1 MTSKSQNLQIEISK
15 LKNENIGL
23 QQTINRLTNDY
34 NNYRKESDEIFKGYE
49 DAIQFLSESLDKMQ
63 LENNKLKTEKE
74 KVKIDYDKSLKELEK
89 LREKNKEK

>member
-34 NNYRKESDEIFKGYE
+34 NNYRKESDEIFKEYE
-49 DAIQFLSESLDKMQ
+49 DTIQFLSESL
-63 LENNKLKTEKE
+63 
-74 KVKIDYDKSLKELEK
+74 SL
-89 LREKNKEK
+89 

>member
-34 NNYRKESDEIFKGYE
+34 NNYRKESDEMFKEYE
-49 DAIQFLSESLDKMQ
+49 DTIQFLSESL
-63 LENNKLKTEKE
+63 
-74 KVKIDYDKSLKELEK
+74 SL
-89 LREKNKEK
+89 

>member
-34 NNYRKESDEIFKGYE
+34 NNYRKESDEIFKEYE
-49 DAIQFLSESLDKMQ
+49 DTIQFLSESLDKMQ

-74 KVKIDYDKSLKELEK
+74 KVNIDYDKSLKELEK
-89 LREKNKEK
+89 L